1 MKKEENNY
9 TSKKKHTF
17 NVDLRFNS
25 SSTFRSDNTP
35 NNEAQKEKWENQSD
49 LKETNTKDNAA
60 V

>member
-9 TSKKKHTF
+9 TSKIKHTF